1 MTDFNLCSLFK
12 SSEKGTEEKIVESEP
27 ERLECETLEFE
38 LETEMK
44 PQGQSGSIIDNL
56 LRRERTE
63 SERIQGDDWTQSP
76 KPMKL
81 TPVFKERSTKETSS
95 RKKDKKSKNTQRK
108 PSNSKAQKDEYE
120 RDSTTT
126 PDSVKDNQ
134 NRLHSK

>member
-1 MTDFNLCSLFK
+1 
-12 SSEKGTEEKIVESEP
+12 
-27 ERLECETLEFE
+27 
-38 LETEMK
+38 MK

-81 TPVFKERSTKETSS
+81 TPVFKERSTKETPS

-108 PSNSKAQKDEYE
+108 ASNSKAQKDEYE